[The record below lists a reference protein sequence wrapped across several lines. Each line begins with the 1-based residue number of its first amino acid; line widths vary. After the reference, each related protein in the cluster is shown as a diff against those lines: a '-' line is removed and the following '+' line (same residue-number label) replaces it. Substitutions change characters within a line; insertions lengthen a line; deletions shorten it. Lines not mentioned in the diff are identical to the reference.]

1 MGSNNFF
8 KKLKRMYN
16 GKTYFEKYGGDL
28 WLCFILI
35 ALFTSISTYFHVSGK
50 INTLKTSWVDNK
62 CNPRYMP
69 FANIMNKDKNIS
81 ALEYTEQ
88 NFISCIG
95 DMFLQ
100 IMKILMEPIV
110 LALQM
115 IAQAIEAMVALFNE
129 LGVAIA
135 AMIKFIL
142 ALFAALMQ
150 ILANLVNIVKNFFHE
165 IGQINAQ
172 VLGITGV
179 VSAIGRAAFTAFGS
193 LLHYIFSK
201 LIHIVTDVILIVL
214 GMLAAALARLLY
226 GIYKVWE
233 GGGEEVEAAAEE
245 SNIFTV
251 ALGIATMIKG
261 IWDLAS
267 GTVKIILGVIG
278 IITAIIILIICLYF
292 LDLLFAI
299 YDGIIVPVVGLAL
312 V

>member
-1 MGSNNFF
+1 MDSNIFF

-28 WLCFILI
+28 WICFILI
-35 ALFTSISTYFHVSGK
+35 TLFTSISTYFHVSGQ
-50 INTLKTSWVDNK
+50 INTLKTSWVDNR
-62 CNPRYMP
+62 CNPKYMP
-69 FANIMNKDKNIS
+69 FANIMNKDKNVS

-100 IMKILMEPIV
+100 IMKILMEPLV

-115 IAQAIEAMVALFNE
+115 IAQAIEAIVALFNE

-193 LLHYIFSK
+193 LLNYVFYI
-201 LIHIVTDVILIVL
+201 LITIVKDVIYIVL
-214 GMLAAALARLLY
+214 GMLGLAVGRLIW
-226 GIYKVWE
+226 GITKVFT
-233 GGGEEVEAAAEE
+233 GTGEDVAGAAEE
-245 SNIFTV
+245 IDIFTV

-261 IWDLAS
+261 VYDLAS
-267 GTVKIILGVIG
+267 GTVKIILGIIG
-278 IITAIIILIICLYF
+278 IIAAILIIIVCLYF
-292 LDLLFAI
+292 LELLLSI
-299 YDGIIVPVVGLAL
+299 YDGIIYPIIQLAL